1 MTRITCMPRAT
12 RAASLGASLAAA
24 ALFAAGS
31 AQAAITIY
39 TSQASFLAAVGS
51 PVGVDT
57 YNDLD
62 NTQPLEIPIARTAGS
77 FSYSASAGPLSN
89 FFPAGGV
96 AGDIWLATNNGTD
109 TITLSAFSAGAAAVG
124 GFFFRSGLDGFATS
138 TAATINVRAVDSL
151 GATVTRAQINPATTS
166 FVGFVSNGT
175 ISSVQVFVGTPG
187 TGTVDVWPTIND
199 LTVAAA
205 AIPEPESVVL
215 MLAGLGLVGLL
226 ARRRMV

>member
-89 FFPAGGV
+89 FFPAGG

-138 TAATINVRAVDSL
+138 TAATINVRGVDSL

-205 AIPEPESVVL
+205 IPEPESVVL